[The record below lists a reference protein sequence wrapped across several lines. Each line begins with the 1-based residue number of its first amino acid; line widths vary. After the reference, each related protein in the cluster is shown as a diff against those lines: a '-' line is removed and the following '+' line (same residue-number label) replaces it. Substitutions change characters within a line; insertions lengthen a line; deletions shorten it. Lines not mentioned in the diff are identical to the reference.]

1 MLMTLEEIKAMINSA
16 ENERDRT
23 LVSVLF
29 EGALRPGELLSMTV
43 GSVEFKDSYIQN
55 LYVAPNHRRLG
66 VGSKLLQK
74 ILKEPILPPQSNYII
89 IIINSSNSLSLLI
102 FA

>member
-16 ENERDRT
+16 ENDRDRT

-66 VGSKLLQK
+66 VGSKLLRK
-74 ILKEPILPPQSNYII
+74 LLKEPILPPQSNYII
-89 IIINSSNSLSLLI
+89 IV
-102 FA
+102 